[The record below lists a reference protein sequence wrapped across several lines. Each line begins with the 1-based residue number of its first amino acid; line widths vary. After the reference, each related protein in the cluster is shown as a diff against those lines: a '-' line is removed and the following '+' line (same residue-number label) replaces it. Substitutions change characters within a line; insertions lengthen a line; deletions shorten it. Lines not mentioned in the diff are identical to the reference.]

1 MKRLYYFAKSLTS
14 VQGITSDLRHAGI
27 GENRLH
33 VMGNDSSA
41 MAQAHVHTTTPWE
54 ETDIMHS
61 GFVGA
66 LGGMAVGLVAGFLLA
81 GADPWGMQLETGAII
96 GVTLFGTCFGAWL
109 GGLRGVSSRSHHLT
123 PYLDRVEQG
132 DYLMMVDADDDV
144 QASKVEKVMQGH
156 RHEAEEAGR
165 EEHFSPFD

>member
-14 VQGITSDLRHAGI
+14 VQGITSDLRQAGI

-41 MAQAHVHTTTPWE
+41 MARAHVHTTTPWE

-66 LGGMAVGLVAGFLLA
+66 LGGMAIGLLAGFLLA
-81 GADPWGMQLETGAII
+81 GADPWGMQLDTGAII

-123 PYLDRVEQG
+123 PIWIGWSRGLP
-132 DYLMMVDADDDV
+132 DD
-144 QASKVEKVMQGH
+144 
-156 RHEAEEAGR
+156 GR
-165 EEHFSPFD
+165 RG